1 MSDANS
7 CITSIILVNYNKL
20 EDTKKCVESIR
31 RHTERGDYELIVA
44 DNGSTDDTAEWA
56 QSQSDILVINNNG
69 YDTAFPKIC
78 NLGIAAASGELI
90 MLLDNDTVVTP
101 GWLDGLKRCILSD
114 SRIGAVGPVTNGSPC
129 WSSIPVDY
137 KTIEEMELF
146 ASAMNA
152 NPDKTKW
159 EERVKLLGHCLLMR
173 REACEKAGPLDESA
187 GMESFMFDD
196 YGLRL
201 RLADYK
207 LMLCGDTFIHRNSS
221 GSDGSL
227 PQINKQTFKEN
238 ADSFVR
244 KWGFHPSEAT
254 DISMDLIAFI
264 RRESHGYKREACRV
278 MEIGCGC
285 GATLLHLKKIFP
297 KATWI
302 GVERN
307 NLAASIAAASGIQM
321 LVPNEQGDWDLPQEE
336 LDGIIIGDANAR
348 VTTPLINRLVS
359 LLRPNGW
366 LIGCY
371 ANRFYYENIR
381 QYLDPA
387 KAEAQHQTAN
397 LYTMRQLNHLYVQ
410 AGLPYMKM
418 MLAGNKPKE
427 QHAYIRQLD
436 RLTDETITDELTAAY
451 LLAYGRKAAAENTN
465 KLGGSKLTSGDNRF
479 QKNTG
484 I

>member
-44 DNGSTDDTAEWA
+44 DKGSADDTAEWA

-114 SRIGAVGPVTNGSPC
+114 SRIGAVGPVTNGSPY

-152 NPDKTKW
+152 APDKTKW

-173 REACEKAGPLDESA
+173 RKACEKAGPLDESA
-187 GMESFMFDD
+187 GMENFMFDD
-196 YGLRL
+196 YSLRL
-201 RLADYK
+201 RLAGYK

-221 GSDGSL
+221 GSDGSH
-227 PQINKQTFKEN
+227 PQINKHTFKEN
-238 ADSFVR
+238 TDSFVT
-244 KWGFHPSEAT
+244 KWGFHPYDAM
-254 DISMDLIAFI
+254 DIRMDLIAFI
-264 RRESHGYKREACRV
+264 QRESYGYKREACRV

-285 GATLLHLKKIFP
+285 GATLLYLKKIFP
-297 KATWI
+297 KAKWL

-321 LVPNEQGDWDLPQEE
+321 LVPNDQGDWDLPQEE
-336 LDGIIIGDANAR
+336 LDGIIIGSANAR
-348 VTTPLINRLVS
+348 VTTPSINRLVS
-359 LLRPNGW
+359 LLKPNGW

-381 QYLDPA
+381 HYLDPA
-387 KAEAQHQTAN
+387 NAEEQHQSAS

-410 AGLPYMKM
+410 AGLPYVKIT
-418 MLAGNKPKE
+418 LAGNKPKE
-427 QHAYIRQLD
+427 QLAYIRQLD
-436 RLTDETITDELTAAY
+436 RLTGETITDELTAAH
-451 LLAYGRKAAAENTN
+451 LLAYGRKAAAGVQAN
-465 KLGGSKLTSGDNRF
+465 KLEEAN
-479 QKNTG
+479 
-484 I
+484 